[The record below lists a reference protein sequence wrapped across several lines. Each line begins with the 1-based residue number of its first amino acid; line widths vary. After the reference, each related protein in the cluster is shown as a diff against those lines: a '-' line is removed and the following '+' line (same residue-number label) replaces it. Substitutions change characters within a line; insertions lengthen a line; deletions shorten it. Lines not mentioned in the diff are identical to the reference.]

1 MEEGPKL
8 HWFRDY
14 KIYWGIYLLIN
25 MLQAVLTVYQ
35 YGATWGLIVSFTL
48 FLIIYIAL
56 NNVIAGIIFLL
67 TWPARRNF
75 LFSRYIKI
83 LIAFA
88 AVYFLSQFIS
98 FIVPFFQD

>member
-1 MEEGPKL
+1 MEENPKT
-8 HWFRDY
+8 HWVRNY
-14 KIYWGIYLLIN
+14 KMYWGAYLLIN
-25 MLQAVLTVYQ
+25 MLQATLTVHQ
-35 YGATWGLIVSFTL
+35 FGARWGLLVSFTL

-56 NNVIAGIIFLL
+56 NNVVAGIIFLL

-83 LIAFA
+83 LLAFS

-98 FIVPFFQD
+98 YIIPFFQD

>member
-1 MEEGPKL
+1 MQDTVQT
-8 HWFRDY
+8 HWFRNY
-14 KIYWGIYLLIN
+14 KMYWGVYLLIN
-25 MLQAVLTVYQ
+25 MLQATLTVYQ
-35 YGATWGLIVSFTL
+35 YGAPWGLIVSFTL

-56 NNVIAGIIFLL
+56 NNVVAGIIFLL

-83 LIAFA
+83 LIAFS